1 MYRNIIKPS
10 FDFLAALLGLA
21 TTSPILLIV
30 TVLLYIKNNGKPFFF
45 QPRPGLNSK
54 IFNIIKFKTMDDRRD
69 ENGELLPD
77 NIRLHRVGRIVRKLS
92 FDELMQLVNVLKGD
106 MSLIGPRPLLAE
118 YLPLYNQEQ
127 ARRHDVK
134 PGITGW
140 AQVNGRNTITWEEKF
155 KLDVYYVDNQSFIL
169 DLKIFF
175 LTAKKVFGM
184 SDINAGEEVTME
196 KFTTSPNPSKGGESL

>member
-1 MYRNIIKPS
+1 MFYRNIIKPT

-21 TTSPILLIV
+21 ITSPILLII
-30 TVLLYIKNNGKPFFF
+30 TVLLFIKNSGKPFFF
-45 QPRPGLNSK
+45 QARPGYKGK

-69 ENGELLPD
+69 KNGELLPD

-140 AQVNGRNTITWEEKF
+140 AQVNGRNTISWEQKF
-155 KLDVYYVDNQSFIL
+155 EYDVYYVDNQSFII

-196 KFTTSPNPSKGGESL
+196 KFTGKHSN

>member
-1 MYRNIIKPS
+1 MYQNIIKPT
-10 FDFLAALLGLA
+10 FDFFAALLGLA
-21 TTSPILLIV
+21 ITSPILLTV
-30 TVLLYIKNNGKPFFF
+30 TVLLFIKNNGKPFFF
-45 QPRPGLNSK
+45 QPRPGYKGK

-69 ENGELLPD
+69 KNGELLPD

-140 AQVNGRNTITWEEKF
+140 AQVNGRNTISWEEKF
-155 KLDVYYVDNQSFIL
+155 KYDVYYVDNQSFIL
-169 DLKIFF
+169 DIKIFF
-175 LTAKKVFGM
+175 LTTKKVFGM

-196 KFTTSPNPSKGGESL
+196 KFVKVDKVDRV